1 MICFFYINIL
11 FSDMNIEELRDFC
24 LSLKA
29 VTESTPFDEVTLVF
43 KVGGKIFTL
52 ANIDDFQSFN
62 VKCNP
67 ILAEELRE
75 KYYSVTA
82 GYHMNKKHWNTI
94 NVTNNELSE
103 EELKYWI
110 KHSYDLVVAKLPQKI
125 KIMEN
130 LI

>member
-1 MICFFYINIL
+1 
-11 FSDMNIEELRDFC
+11 MNIEEFRDFC
-24 LSLKA
+24 LSLKG

-43 KVGGKIFTL
+43 KVGNKMFALGD
-52 ANIDDFQSFN
+52 IDNFDSFN

-75 KYYSVTA
+75 KYHSVTA

-94 NVTNNELSE
+94 KITTYELSD

-110 KHSYDLVVAKLPQKI
+110 KHSYDLVVQQLPQKI
-125 KIMEN
+125 KIEEG

>member
-1 MICFFYINIL
+1 
-11 FSDMNIEELRDFC
+11 MNIEELRDFC

-29 VTESTPFDEVTLVF
+29 VTESTPFDEITLVF

-75 KYYSVTA
+75 RYHSVTT

-110 KHSYDLVVAKLPQKI
+110 KHSYDLVVEQLPQKI